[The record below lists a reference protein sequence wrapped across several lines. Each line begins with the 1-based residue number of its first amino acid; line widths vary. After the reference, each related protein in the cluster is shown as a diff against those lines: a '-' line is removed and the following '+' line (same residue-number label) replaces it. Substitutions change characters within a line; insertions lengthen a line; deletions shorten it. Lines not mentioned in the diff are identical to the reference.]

1 MRGAR
6 NSSRGT
12 EAIASSTRSSV
23 TPCGRS
29 CSATILCAG
38 VLTGT
43 FLPRAYNQ
51 QRLIG
56 VVRPFLDSSEM
67 APPGQATITP
77 GQTNGPCSLARRVRA
92 PLRAG
97 IRPLPR
103 LLPDPLAVRAGVVPD
118 RVGGNPRGGDVHA
131 RLLPTRARPLHRADD
146 DEAVAR
152 HAEEPQAAHASRALP
167 RAQRAGALPQD
178 RVRIVRNIDYP
189 IEGRHVLLVED
200 IINTGFTLDYVL
212 SELRRRQPTS
222 LEVVTLLDR
231 PLRRMVS
238 LPVRYVGFQIPN
250 DYVVGYGLDYRELYR
265 NLPFICTLRAS
276 VYDIPTVPP
285 DPTA

>member
-77 GQTNGPCSLARRVRA
+77 GQTNGPCSLARRIRA

-118 RVGGNPRGGDVHA
+118 RVGGNPRGRDVHA

-152 HAEEPQAAHASRALP
+152 HAEEPQAAAGARAVP
-167 RAQRAGALPQD
+167 RAQCPPALPQGL
-178 RVRIVRNIDYP
+178 P
-189 IEGRHVLLVED
+189 AAAGQGR
-200 IINTGFTLDYVL
+200 
-212 SELRRRQPTS
+212 LRRAGGHRPPQGGHRRDPHLTRRAGDTY
-222 LEVVTLLDR
+222 TLA
-231 PLRRMVS
+231 
-238 LPVRYVGFQIPN
+238 
-250 DYVVGYGLDYRELYR
+250 
-265 NLPFICTLRAS
+265 RAQ
-276 VYDIPTVPP
+276 DL
-285 DPTA
+285 

>member
-1 MRGAR
+1 MVCPHSIASARSSYACRRMRGAR

-167 RAQRAGALPQD
+167 RAQRAVALPQGLPAAP
-178 RVRIVRNIDYP
+178 RQ
-189 IEGRHVLLVED
+189 GR
-200 IINTGFTLDYVL
+200 
-212 SELRRRQPTS
+212 LRRAGGPAPAQGGCGRDPDLPGGARNS
-222 LEVVTLLDR
+222 AARAR
-231 PLRRMVS
+231 P
-238 LPVRYVGFQIPN
+238 Q
-250 DYVVGYGLDYRELYR
+250 
-265 NLPFICTLRAS
+265 NLP
-276 VYDIPTVPP
+276 
-285 DPTA
+285 